1 MGREHMSTTISP
13 LSTGTALSAV
23 TPAQIIGSNVSR
35 TALLIHNPNVSGTIW
50 IAPLGTTPTANGGG
64 SFMIVA
70 GADRLFTDTTRAT
83 CGWSA
88 VMGTGSGFASVL
100 EFLP

>member
-1 MGREHMSTTISP
+1 MSTTITP
-13 LSTGTALSAV
+13 QAAGTALSAV
-23 TPAQIIGSNVSR
+23 TPAQIIGPNLSR
-35 TALLIHNPNVSGTIW
+35 TALLIHNPNSTGAIW
-50 IAPLGTTPTANGGG
+50 IAPLGTTPAANAGG

-70 GADRLFTDTTRAT
+70 GADRLFTDTT

-88 VMGTGSGFASVL
+88 VMSTGSGFASVL